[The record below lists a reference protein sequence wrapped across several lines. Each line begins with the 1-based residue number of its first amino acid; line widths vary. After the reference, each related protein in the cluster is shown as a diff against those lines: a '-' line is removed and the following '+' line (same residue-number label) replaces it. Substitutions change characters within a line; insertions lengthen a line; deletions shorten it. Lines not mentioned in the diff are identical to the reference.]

1 MKFRSISI
9 HALRTAHIN
18 KLLNGN
24 EMTMGWMELGARFLS
39 IFMSGQK
46 TEAEEIMYSSM
57 GCMRKKGQ

>member
-1 MKFRSISI
+1 MKFAIESRGKTTKMKFRSISI

-39 IFMSGQK
+39 IFMSG
-46 TEAEEIMYSSM
+46 
-57 GCMRKKGQ
+57 